1 MQQNT
6 EIGLFAKPSIVEHM
20 TGKLFH
26 ITTMGCQMN
35 VYDSEQMERLLA
47 AMDMQPTSD
56 PTRADVIVVNTC
68 CIREKP
74 EHKVYSHLGRLLS
87 LKRKKPGLIIAV
99 GGCVAQ
105 QEGRRLLKR
114 APHVD
119 IVFGT
124 SAIGRLPGL
133 IRRRKEEGVRLVDVD
148 GTSAD
153 AFEVIP
159 AEFQQG
165 RATAFVTVMTGCDNY
180 CTYCVV
186 PYVRGREVS
195 RRPERILEE
204 IERLVDT
211 GAREVTLLGQNVN
224 SYGLKNG
231 FGIDFSGLLEW
242 VNKVDGLKR
251 IRFTTSHPKDLSDR
265 LIKAFGDLEKL
276 APHIHLPVQSGSD
289 GILKRMN
296 RRYTRESYLK
306 KITALRQVRQDLAI
320 TSDLIVGFP
329 GEERADFEETVALV
343 EAVAFDNIYAFKY
356 SDRRDVASASFPDKV
371 DETEKKERLARLLE
385 VQSAITL
392 KKNKCLEGTIQEVLV
407 EGLSKTGDAQMT
419 GHTPCNKTVNFS
431 NFSQKGVGVGDV
443 VRVHIVEGLSHSLL
457 GMPENSWEERFG
469 KKGGILH
476 AA

>member
-1 MQQNT
+1 
-6 EIGLFAKPSIVEHM
+6 M

-56 PTRADVIVVNTC
+56 PRRADIVLVNTC
-68 CIREKP
+68 SIREKP
-74 EHKVYSHLGRLLS
+74 EHKVYSHLGRLLC

-119 IVFGT
+119 IVFGP
-124 SAIGRLPGL
+124 SAISRLPGL
-133 IRRRKEEGVRLVDVD
+133 IRRTKEEGVRLVDVD
-148 GTSAD
+148 GSAVD

-211 GAREVTLLGQNVN
+211 GVQEVTLLGQNVN

-231 FGIDFSGLLEW
+231 YGIDFAGLLEA
-242 VNKVDGLKR
+242 VNKLDGLKR
-251 IRFTTSHPKDLSDR
+251 IRFTTSHPKDLSDG
-265 LIKAFGDLEKL
+265 LIRAFGELERL

-289 GILKRMN
+289 RILKRMN
-296 RRYTRESYLK
+296 RRYTRDFYLK
-306 KITALRQVRQDLAI
+306 KITALRQVRRDLAV
-320 TSDLIVGFP
+320 TSDIIVGFP
-329 GEERADFEETVALV
+329 GEEMADFDDTVGLV
-343 EAVAFDNIYAFKY
+343 ESVGFDNIFAFKY
-356 SDRRDVASASFPDKV
+356 SDRRDVVAARFSDKV
-371 DETEKKERLARLLE
+371 DESGKKERLARLLE

-392 KKNKCLEGTIQEVLV
+392 KKNKGLEGTTQEVLV

-431 NFSQKGVGVGDV
+431 NFSQKGVKVGQIV
-443 VRVHIVEGLSHSLL
+443 PVHIVEGLSHSLL
-457 GMPENSWEERFG
+457 GMPKSFWEERFG